1 MRFSHAHCP
10 DGPCSTLLSH
20 GCILEAALA
29 MGMVAAGRGGEGVQ
43 SIHPKDRGAGRG
55 LQLPGATS
63 RVSQQSHRLPDLL
76 QHHRTL
82 HLPVTV
88 MSAKNKIN
96 L

>member
-1 MRFSHAHCP
+1 MLTVQTVP
-10 DGPCSTLLSH
+10 
-20 GCILEAALA
+20 AAPYSL
-29 MGMVAAGRGGEGVQ
+29 MAASLKQLWLWEWWQRGGGGEGVQ